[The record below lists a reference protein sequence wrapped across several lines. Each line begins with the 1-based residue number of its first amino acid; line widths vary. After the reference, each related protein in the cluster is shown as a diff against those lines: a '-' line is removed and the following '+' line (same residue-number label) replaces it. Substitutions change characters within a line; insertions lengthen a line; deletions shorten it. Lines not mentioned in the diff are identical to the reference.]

1 VTPQSPVVAEPSVW
15 RSRSFQLLWAART
28 VSLTGSAVTLVVL
41 PILVFQRTGSPL
53 IANLTTVRTAYLV
66 MAAVA
71 LVAASGAWLS
81 PLRRSSAT
89 LTPGDTP
96 V

>member
-1 VTPQSPVVAEPSVW
+1 MTPQSPVVAEPSVW
-15 RSRSFQLLWAART
+15 RNRSFQLLWAART

-53 IANLTTVRTAYLV
+53 IANLTTVRTTYLV

-89 LTPGDTP
+89 LTPGDTS